1 MGGISVNEETTLD
14 LSEVFD
20 ILRKRKKLII
30 LITAICVIAAGIFSF
45 FIIPPTYEA
54 TVSVIIG
61 KSPDIS
67 SDSKVDYQDVMM
79 YEQVTKT
86 YSKIALSNTVAEKA
100 VQKLNNGMTSDDFIK
115 CVKATPETDTQIITL
130 TADSKSASD
139 AMNMVNA
146 LADCFIEESQRI
158 YPTGSAQIMDK
169 AKLPKFP
176 IKPRKKLNVAIA
188 FVLGIMASVGLSFL
202 LEYMDNTI
210 KTESDIEKIVDLP
223 VIGVIPKHTEEL

>member
-1 MGGISVNEETTLD
+1 MDEETTLD

-30 LITAICVIAAGIFSF
+30 LITSICVIITGILSF
-45 FIIPPTYEA
+45 FVIPPTYEA
-54 TVSVIIG
+54 SVSVIIG
-61 KSPDIS
+61 KSPDLS
-67 SDSKVDYQDVMM
+67 SSSQVNYQDVMM

-86 YSKIALSNTVAEKA
+86 YAKIALSNTVAEMA
-100 VQKLNNGMTSDDFIK
+100 TQKLNTGITADDFLK
-115 CVKATPETDTQIITL
+115 CVNAKPETDTQIITL
-130 TADSKSASD
+130 TADSKSAQD

-146 LADCFIEESQRI
+146 LSDCFIEESQKI

-169 AKLPKFP
+169 AQLPKYP

-188 FVLGIMASVGLSFL
+188 FVLGIMVSVGLSFL

-223 VIGVIPKHTEEL
+223 VIGVIPKHTEEM